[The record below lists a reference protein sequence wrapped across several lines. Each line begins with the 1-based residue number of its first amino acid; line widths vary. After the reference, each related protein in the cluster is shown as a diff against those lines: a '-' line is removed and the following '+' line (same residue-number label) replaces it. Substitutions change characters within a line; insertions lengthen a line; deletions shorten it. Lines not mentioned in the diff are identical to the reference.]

1 MTFTRVAKS
10 ALALALVSALCASGA
25 VAAPN
30 YPPSIQPPAA
40 GEPIQAPVAPKESG
54 AVAVVPV
61 AVSDNIPVV
70 TKTPV
75 AVSAVVKN
83 TNAILPVYMF
93 DSKPV
98 APAKNVI
105 VGGISAA
112 KKDDLPYATVSGTS
126 KKKVEIQVA
135 EDLPTTLFVEKLAPR
150 ATAKVDITVG
160 GKKVTLG
167 SFKVASDGS
176 LELPPLT
183 LAAKGLSIT
192 VTVTVG
198 KTIRSFVVRSTN

>member
-10 ALALALVSALCASGA
+10 ALALALISALCASGA

-40 GEPIQAPVAPKESG
+40 GEPIQAPVTPKESG

-61 AVSDNIPVV
+61 AVSENIPVV
-70 TKTPV
+70 TKAPV
-75 AVSAVVKN
+75 AISAVVKN
-83 TNAILPVYMF
+83 TNSVLPANVF

-105 VGGISAA
+105 VGGISTAQ
-112 KKDDLPYATVSGTS
+112 KDDLPYATVSGTS

-135 EDLPTTLFVEKLAPR
+135 EDVPTTLFVEKLAPR
-150 ATAKVDITVG
+150 ATARVVITVG

-167 SFKVASDGS
+167 SFRVASDGS

-183 LAAKGLSIT
+183 LGADGLSIT

-198 KTIRSFVVRSTN
+198 KTTRSFVVRSTN

>member
-1 MTFTRVAKS
+1 MKFSNLAKS
-10 ALALALVSALCASGA
+10 TLALALISALCASGA
-25 VAAPN
+25 IAAPN

-54 AVAVVPV
+54 AVAVVPI
-61 AVSDNIPVV
+61 AVSENIPTVS
-70 TKTPV
+70 KAPV
-75 AVSAVVKN
+75 ALSAVVKN
-83 TNAILPVYMF
+83 TNTVLPANVF

-98 APAKNVI
+98 APAKDVI
-105 VGGISAA
+105 VGGIASG
-112 KKDDLPYATVSGTS
+112 KKADLPYATISGTS

-135 EDLPTTLFVEKLAPR
+135 EDVPTTLLVEKLAPR
-150 ATAKVDITVG
+150 AAAKVVITVG

-167 SFKVASDGS
+167 SFRVASDGS

-183 LAAKGLSIT
+183 LGAQGLSIT

-198 KTIRSFVVRSTN
+198 KTTRSFVVRSTN